1 MTTKRLLPA
10 VFIAALIGGILW
22 GGRALG
28 QGSSFLIEGADE
40 TRYETLTQSF
50 TLNGLLDAL
59 GPHFVVD
66 TADSLRHAPLI
77 YPAGLQPFL
86 DALPRHFVLDA
97 ADANRFNALQFPL
110 ALIGDTTPPQEVGLP
125 TIIPTGPT
133 SIKITWQTN
142 EFSRGTIAYGPQPGQ
157 YTGSVAEPLYARNH
171 ELVLSGL
178 AAEGTYYYRI
188 SHTDP
193 SGNQAQGAEHSFS
206 VGAVA
211 VPVFIPMVV
220 DR

>member
-1 MTTKRLLPA
+1 MKKKCYLL
-10 VFIAALIGGILW
+10 VLMLAALGITLLGGGLA
-22 GGRALG
+22 RG
-28 QGSSFLIEGADE
+28 QGSSFLIEGADQ
-40 TRYETLTQSF
+40 TRYESLTQSF

-66 TADSLRHAPLI
+66 TADSLRHAPLT
-77 YPAGLQPFL
+77 YPAELQPFL
-86 DALPRHFVLDA
+86 DALPRHFVLDT
-97 ADANRFNALQFPL
+97 DEANRFNALQFPL
-110 ALIGDTTPPQEVGLP
+110 ALIGDTTPPQEVGTP
-125 TIIPTGPT
+125 TIIPTGTT
-133 SIKITWQTN
+133 SVKITWQTN

-157 YTGSVAEPLYARNH
+157 YTGTVSEPLYARNH

-211 VPVFIPMVV
+211 SPVFIPMII